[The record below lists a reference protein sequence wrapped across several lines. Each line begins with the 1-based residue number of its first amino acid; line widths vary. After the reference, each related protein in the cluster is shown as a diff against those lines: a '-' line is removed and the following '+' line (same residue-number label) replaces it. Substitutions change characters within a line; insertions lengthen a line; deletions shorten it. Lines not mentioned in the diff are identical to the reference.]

1 MNKNAPRPVAAP
13 PPAVEPV
20 QALYPASELLRALAS
35 PVRLGIL
42 QQLAEGGRC
51 VHELVAALEVSQ
63 PLVSQHL
70 RVLRGAHIVVARR
83 VSREIEY
90 SLVDEHIAHIVL
102 DAIRH
107 ATEMPA
113 HDEDHGRSRWAA
125 DHE

>member
-1 MNKNAPRPVAAP
+1 MNAPGRVDAT
-13 PPAVEPV
+13 PPAVEPL
-20 QALYPASELLRALAS
+20 QALYPACELLRALAS

-51 VHELVAALEVSQ
+51 VHELVTALEVSQ

-107 ATEMPA
+107 ATELPVRER
-113 HDEDHGRSRWAA
+113 DDGRPLGG
-125 DHE
+125 